1 MTEKGELM
9 RLIGNNVRKYRMERK
24 MTQRQLADL
33 VNCESSTIA
42 RIEGGARMMSVGM
55 LRTVACALHVS
66 CDALLFDNGPEVYV
80 NNIVSMLQG
89 QSQKSLAHI
98 ERLVQLLLQEYGD
111 ANTAADDV
119 L

>member
-55 LRTVACALHVS
+55 LRTVACALNVS
-66 CDALLFDNGPEVYV
+66 CDALLFDDRVDAQV
-80 NNIVSMLQG
+80 SNIVSMLQG
-89 QSQKSLAHI
+89 QSRESLAHI
-98 ERLVQLLLQEYGD
+98 ERVVQLLVQEYGD
-111 ANTAADDV
+111 AR
-119 L
+119 

>member
-42 RIEGGARMMSVGM
+42 RIEGGARMMSVGT
-55 LRTVACALHVS
+55 LRTVAGALQVS
-66 CDALLFDNGPEVYV
+66 CDALLFDARADAQV

-89 QSQKSLAHI
+89 QSRESLAHI
-98 ERLVQLLLQEYGD
+98 ERLVQLLVQEYGD
-111 ANTAADDV
+111 AG
-119 L
+119 